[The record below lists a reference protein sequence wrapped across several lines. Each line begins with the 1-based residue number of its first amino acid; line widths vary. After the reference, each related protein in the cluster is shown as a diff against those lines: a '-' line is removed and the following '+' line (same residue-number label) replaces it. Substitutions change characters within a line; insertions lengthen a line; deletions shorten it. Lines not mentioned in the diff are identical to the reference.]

1 MQHQGRAADL
11 WTERTIIHFSPM
23 GPQQLGGVR
32 GRGCLPH
39 QIVETASLFGRRF
52 RHQLRCVKLSECGI
66 LISPTKLDQLELG
79 LGLFNLLRDRI
90 TCQPPACSA
99 RMQDEMSHS
108 FRVTDSIVD
117 CDGASRPQ
125 AQQSE
130 PVTLCCFD
138 NGLQVLDLP

>member
-1 MQHQGRAADL
+1 
-11 WTERTIIHFSPM
+11 M
-23 GPQQLGGVR
+23 GPQQLGSVR
-32 GRGCLPH
+32 GRSCLPH
-39 QIVETASLFGRRF
+39 QIVERASLLGRRI
-52 RHQLRCVKLSECGI
+52 RHQLRRVKLSERRV
-66 LISPTKLDQLELG
+66 LIAPTKLDQLELG

-117 CDGASRPQ
+117 RDGASRPE

-130 PVTLCCFD
+130 PVTLCRFD
-138 NGLQVLDLP
+138 DGLQILDLPLQREIHAIAI